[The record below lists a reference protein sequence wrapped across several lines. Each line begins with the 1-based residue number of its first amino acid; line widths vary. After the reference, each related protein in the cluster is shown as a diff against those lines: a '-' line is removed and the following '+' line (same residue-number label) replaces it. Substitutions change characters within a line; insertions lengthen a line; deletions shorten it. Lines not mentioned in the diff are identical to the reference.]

1 MNPSIFMYIASFYFM
16 KAHGAV
22 PVLFASQWFLSAFS
36 CPFPVSFACR
46 LVDVMLIENS
56 DAVLMRAALAVMA
69 ECEAELMI
77 QDTFEDLL
85 TYLKVEPLNWG
96 PHRLRRVLNAAL
108 NSPVTMEELVEA
120 DAAAAL
126 DDHLSL
132 GSLKKNLEDGSRSGA
147 AISEHSMN
155 NDDGRD
161 ISTSNTAT
169 LVRHS
174 PVKAAGGTGGGEAT
188 ESIERGFDGED
199 GTEADLVQHQAD
211 LDTAYLQMV
220 LDLDQFVLEETSGE
234 VSTAYENAL
243 GVEHADAREDARP
256 L

>member
-147 AISEHSMN
+147 AISEQSMN

-174 PVKAAGGTGGGEAT
+174 PVKAAAGTGGGEAT